1 MPKTHVRAAV
11 VSDFPTLLQIDQASF
26 PPGIAYDSNELSY
39 FMQRDG
45 AQTLV
50 AEIDKRIAGFI
61 LMEILKRKKAA
72 TMITLDVREEYRRR
86 GCASALLAA
95 SEDILRKRSI
105 QRYELQVDVANS
117 PAIGFYNKHGFTP
130 ICTLKNYYSNGNDAY
145 LMVKRLI

>member
-1 MPKTHVRAAV
+1 MLKTHVRPAA

-50 AEIDKRIAGFI
+50 AEIDQQIAGFI
-61 LMEILKRKKAA
+61 LVEIRKRRKAA

-86 GCASALLAA
+86 GCATDLLAA
-95 SEDILRKRSI
+95 SENILRQRAI
-105 QRYELQVDVANS
+105 QRYELQVDVGNF
-117 PAIGFYNKHGFTP
+117 PAIGFYDKHGFSS